1 IFTRPIVGTIADFS
15 PNKKRLMALFAY
27 TGALATAAMFFLHG
41 DEYFLGGVL
50 FLIANLSFGA
60 SIVVYNSFLPE
71 IAPPEQRDAV
81 SSSGWALG
89 YAGGGVLLALNLLLL
104 FRSESLGITTF
115 KAMRISL
122 ASAGAWCI
130 VFTIPVLIALRNRG
144 PARVPPPGQNH
155 IAVAF

>member
-50 FLIANLSFGA
+50 FLIANLAFGA

-81 SSSGWALG
+81 SSTGWGIG
-89 YAGGGVLLALNLLLL
+89 YIGGGVLLALNLLLYL
-104 FRSESLGITTF
+104 NATRIGI
-115 KAMRISL
+115 S
-122 ASAGAWCI
+122 
-130 VFTIPVLIALRNRG
+130 
-144 PARVPPPGQNH
+144 Q
-155 IAVAF
+155 